1 MEQLAEKEKQERL
14 EKARGKQMR
23 VKKIEEKKPRNRE

>member
-14 EKARGKQMR
+14 EKAG
-23 VKKIEEKKPRNRE
+23 EEEEFEEGESTS